1 MDNFQA
7 LILGLVEGLTE
18 YLPVSST
25 GHLLLAQ
32 RLMGI
37 DSSTASDAFAICIQA
52 GAILAVL
59 GIYRQRVA
67 QMVMG
72 AVGRNEAGQRLLI
85 NLLSAFVPAA
95 VLGLLL
101 EKPIKKYLFGGDEW
115 GLWPVVAA
123 WFAGG
128 MAILVVSLARRRR
141 GTSPTTGFDLEH
153 LTVRM
158 ALIVGLAQCIAMWP
172 GVSRSL
178 ITIVGGVLVGL
189 SLPAAVELS
198 FLLGVITLTAATA
211 YDALKHGP
219 EMLATYGATP
229 LLIGFGAAWL
239 SAVLAVKWMVGYLK
253 SHGMEI
259 FGWYRVALALSL
271 PRGFSGPRP
280 DHGPHHSRPSIRH
293 PLRGRAHRSERGAN
307 PDRRHR
313 GHPRPAGSHRIL
325 QALPLVA
332 LVRRHRPVPPRLPLS
347 RSRRRSRRR
356 GCHRFRLAGNR
367 RQCNQRPLLRWRASQ
382 EFGVHHVEIRLD
394 GDMRMRF
401 PVPVVRINQAPPGSP
416 PPPFQSP
423 ATG

>member
-1 MDNFQA
+1 VDNFQA

-128 MAILVVSLARRRR
+128 MAILVVSLVRRRR

-158 ALIVGLAQCIAMWP
+158 ALIVGFAQCIAMWP

-259 FGWYRVALALSL
+259 FGWYRVALAFVVAAWLL
-271 PRGFSGPRP
+271 W
-280 DHGPHHSRPSIRH
+280 PS
-293 PLRGRAHRSERGAN
+293 
-307 PDRRHR
+307 
-313 GHPRPAGSHRIL
+313 
-325 QALPLVA
+325 
-332 LVRRHRPVPPRLPLS
+332 
-347 RSRRRSRRR
+347 
-356 GCHRFRLAGNR
+356 
-367 RQCNQRPLLRWRASQ
+367 
-382 EFGVHHVEIRLD
+382 
-394 GDMRMRF
+394 
-401 PVPVVRINQAPPGSP
+401 
-416 PPPFQSP
+416 
-423 ATG
+423 T

>member
-37 DSSTASDAFAICIQA
+37 ESSTASDAFAICIQA

-59 GIYRQRVA
+59 GLYRQRVA
-67 QMVMG
+67 QMMMG
-72 AVGRNEAGQRLLI
+72 AVGRNKAGQRLLI
-85 NLLSAFVPAA
+85 NLLSAFIPAA

-101 EKPIKKYLFGGDEW
+101 EKPIKRYLFGGDEW

-123 WFAGG
+123 WFVGG
-128 MAILVVSLARRRR
+128 LAILLVSLARRRR
-141 GTSPTTGFDLEH
+141 GTSTTTGFDLEQ
-153 LTVRM
+153 LTIRM

-253 SHGMEI
+253 THGMEI
-259 FGWYRVALALSL
+259 FGWYRVALAVVVAAWLL
-271 PRGFSGPRP
+271 W
-280 DHGPHHSRPSIRH
+280 PS
-293 PLRGRAHRSERGAN
+293 
-307 PDRRHR
+307 
-313 GHPRPAGSHRIL
+313 
-325 QALPLVA
+325 
-332 LVRRHRPVPPRLPLS
+332 
-347 RSRRRSRRR
+347 
-356 GCHRFRLAGNR
+356 
-367 RQCNQRPLLRWRASQ
+367 
-382 EFGVHHVEIRLD
+382 
-394 GDMRMRF
+394 
-401 PVPVVRINQAPPGSP
+401 
-416 PPPFQSP
+416 
-423 ATG
+423 T

>member
-1 MDNFQA
+1 VDNFQA

-72 AVGRNEAGQRLLI
+72 AVGRNEVGQRLLI

-141 GTSPTTGFDLEH
+141 GTSPTTGFDLEQ

-259 FGWYRVALALSL
+259 FGWYRVALAFVVAAWLL
-271 PRGFSGPRP
+271 W
-280 DHGPHHSRPSIRH
+280 PS
-293 PLRGRAHRSERGAN
+293 
-307 PDRRHR
+307 
-313 GHPRPAGSHRIL
+313 
-325 QALPLVA
+325 
-332 LVRRHRPVPPRLPLS
+332 
-347 RSRRRSRRR
+347 
-356 GCHRFRLAGNR
+356 
-367 RQCNQRPLLRWRASQ
+367 
-382 EFGVHHVEIRLD
+382 
-394 GDMRMRF
+394 
-401 PVPVVRINQAPPGSP
+401 
-416 PPPFQSP
+416 
-423 ATG
+423 T

>member
-128 MAILVVSLARRRR
+128 MAILVVSLVRRRR
-141 GTSPTTGFDLEH
+141 GTSPTSGFDLEQ
-153 LTVRM
+153 LTIRM

-259 FGWYRVALALSL
+259 FGWYRVALAFVVAAWLL
-271 PRGFSGPRP
+271 W
-280 DHGPHHSRPSIRH
+280 PS
-293 PLRGRAHRSERGAN
+293 
-307 PDRRHR
+307 
-313 GHPRPAGSHRIL
+313 
-325 QALPLVA
+325 
-332 LVRRHRPVPPRLPLS
+332 
-347 RSRRRSRRR
+347 
-356 GCHRFRLAGNR
+356 
-367 RQCNQRPLLRWRASQ
+367 
-382 EFGVHHVEIRLD
+382 
-394 GDMRMRF
+394 
-401 PVPVVRINQAPPGSP
+401 
-416 PPPFQSP
+416 
-423 ATG
+423 T

>member
-37 DSSTASDAFAICIQA
+37 ESSTASDAFAICIQA

-59 GIYRQRVA
+59 GLYRQRVA
-67 QMVMG
+67 QMMMG
-72 AVGRNEAGQRLLI
+72 AVGRNKAGQRLLI
-85 NLLSAFVPAA
+85 NLLSAFIPAA

-101 EKPIKKYLFGGDEW
+101 EKPIKRYLFAGDEW

-123 WFAGG
+123 WFVGG
-128 MAILVVSLARRRR
+128 LAILLVSLARRRR
-141 GTSPTTGFDLEH
+141 GTSTTTGLDLEQ
-153 LTVRM
+153 LTIRM

-253 SHGMEI
+253 THGMEI
-259 FGWYRVALALSL
+259 FGWYRVALAAVVAAWLL
-271 PRGFSGPRP
+271 W
-280 DHGPHHSRPSIRH
+280 PS
-293 PLRGRAHRSERGAN
+293 
-307 PDRRHR
+307 
-313 GHPRPAGSHRIL
+313 
-325 QALPLVA
+325 
-332 LVRRHRPVPPRLPLS
+332 
-347 RSRRRSRRR
+347 
-356 GCHRFRLAGNR
+356 
-367 RQCNQRPLLRWRASQ
+367 
-382 EFGVHHVEIRLD
+382 
-394 GDMRMRF
+394 
-401 PVPVVRINQAPPGSP
+401 
-416 PPPFQSP
+416 
-423 ATG
+423 T

>member
-1 MDNFQA
+1 VDNFQA
-7 LILGLVEGLTE
+7 FILGLVEGLTE

-37 DSSTASDAFAICIQA
+37 ESSTASDAFAICIQA

-59 GIYRQRVA
+59 GIYRQRVG
-67 QMVMG
+67 QMMLG
-72 AVGRNEAGQRLLI
+72 AIGRNETGQRLLI
-85 NLLSAFVPAA
+85 NLVSAFVPAA

-101 EKPIKKYLFGGDEW
+101 EKPIKKYLFGGDAW

-123 WFAGG
+123 WLVGG
-128 MAILVVSLARRRR
+128 IAILAVSFARRRR
-141 GTSPTTGFDLEH
+141 GSSPTTGLDLEQ
-153 LTVRM
+153 LTIRM
-158 ALIVGLAQCIAMWP
+158 ALIVGFAQCLAMWP

-198 FLLGVITLTAATA
+198 FLLGVITLSAATA

-259 FGWYRVALALSL
+259 FGWYRVALAFAVAAWLL
-271 PRGFSGPRP
+271 W
-280 DHGPHHSRPSIRH
+280 PS
-293 PLRGRAHRSERGAN
+293 
-307 PDRRHR
+307 
-313 GHPRPAGSHRIL
+313 
-325 QALPLVA
+325 
-332 LVRRHRPVPPRLPLS
+332 
-347 RSRRRSRRR
+347 
-356 GCHRFRLAGNR
+356 
-367 RQCNQRPLLRWRASQ
+367 
-382 EFGVHHVEIRLD
+382 
-394 GDMRMRF
+394 
-401 PVPVVRINQAPPGSP
+401 
-416 PPPFQSP
+416 
-423 ATG
+423 T

>member
-72 AVGRNEAGQRLLI
+72 AVGRNKAGQRLLI

-141 GTSPTTGFDLEH
+141 GTSPTTGFDLEQ
-153 LTVRM
+153 LTIRM
-158 ALIVGLAQCIAMWP
+158 ALIVGFAQCIAMWP

-219 EMLATYGATP
+219 EMLATYGAAP

-259 FGWYRVALALSL
+259 FGWYRVALAFVVAAWLL
-271 PRGFSGPRP
+271 W
-280 DHGPHHSRPSIRH
+280 PS
-293 PLRGRAHRSERGAN
+293 
-307 PDRRHR
+307 
-313 GHPRPAGSHRIL
+313 
-325 QALPLVA
+325 
-332 LVRRHRPVPPRLPLS
+332 
-347 RSRRRSRRR
+347 
-356 GCHRFRLAGNR
+356 
-367 RQCNQRPLLRWRASQ
+367 
-382 EFGVHHVEIRLD
+382 
-394 GDMRMRF
+394 
-401 PVPVVRINQAPPGSP
+401 
-416 PPPFQSP
+416 
-423 ATG
+423 T